1 MMAGSPAASVKI
13 AATASSSTR
22 RKSDAAKRLS
32 SRSAFS
38 SARFQGSGHGSRSC
52 GTRRR
57 VLPGV
62 ADDMERHAGYGIAAS
77 DQQQRNFGIIPNNG
91 EKYQQ
96 NQNQDAGLLFSPG
109 QILETIKTDG
119 AGHQSGEGHGKNQP
133 RNGPA
138 PVA

>member
-32 SRSAFS
+32 SRS
-38 SARFQGSGHGSRSC
+38 G

-62 ADDMERHAGYGIAAS
+62 ADDMEHHAGYGIAAS
-77 DQQQRNFGIIPNNG
+77 DQQQRNFEIIPNNG

-96 NQNQDAGLLFSPG
+96 NQNQDTGLLFSPG

-119 AGHQSGEGHGKNQP
+119 AGHQSGQGHGKNQP

-138 PVA
+138 PVPQRTASMKSMHDGRDH